1 MLWRKDSMRLLLVR
15 HGNTFGSADKVVWVG
30 ARTDLSLVEKGRDQ
44 ARAVGRALNGVS
56 SRPRAIFSGPLRRT
70 RETAEIIAN
79 EIGFPLSEIAGDA
92 CLRELDYGKWEGKS
106 SQEIAIAFG
115 PDGLREWE
123 DNTRWPHD
131 AEWSPAESEVK
142 ENLKRL
148 AQQLMLDYR
157 DGDDIVLVSSN
168 GIFRMMAREFVPSLQ
183 KNKMATGSISVLTLD
198 EAGKAADVHWNIS
211 PEQLSLA
218 YQAK

>member
-1 MLWRKDSMRLLLVR
+1 MRLLLVR
-15 HGNTFGSADKVVWVG
+15 HGNTFGSGDKVVWVG
-30 ARTDLSLVEKGRDQ
+30 ARTDLALVEKGRDQ
-44 ARAVGRALNGVS
+44 ARAIGRALTRVS

-70 RETAEIIAN
+70 RETADIIAN
-79 EIGFPLSEIAGDA
+79 EIGFPVTEIAGDT

-115 PDGLREWE
+115 PNGLREWE
-123 DNTRWPHD
+123 DNTRWPYD
-131 AEWSPAESEVK
+131 AEWSPAESEVR
-142 ENLKRL
+142 ESVKRL
-148 AQQLMLDYR
+148 VQRLTASYR

-183 KNKMATGSISVLTLD
+183 KNKMATGSISVLTLG

-211 PEQLSLA
+211 PELLNLA